1 MKFPQIKI
9 KYAQVSRA
17 KQLKNDLLQL
27 KNSILD
33 FAPKNYTVHRLNGLR
48 IRIFPFSREENCNEY
63 FFIKNRKKYVCLN
76 SRLLLKSY
84 YTSLQYLLHGIAHS
98 FCHLREDISE
108 EVFCEYVSY
117 AILQEF
123 LRKKGEKFRRRI
135 VKSIMNASPRE
146 YNTYFRVGRKLEK
159 KEKKILLKLN
169 SRAKNRKLSKKE
181 EKLVFSRLLK
191 LKKIDDNDESC
202 NDACELEKGFKKV

>member
-1 MKFPQIKI
+1 MTFPQMKI
-9 KYAQVSRA
+9 KNVQVSRP
-17 KQLKNDLLQL
+17 KQLKKDLLVL

-48 IRIFPFSREENCNEY
+48 IRIFPFPKEENCNEY

-76 SRLLLKSY
+76 SKLLSRNY
-84 YTSLQYLLHGIAHS
+84 YASLQYLLHGIAHS

-117 AILQEF
+117 SILQEF
-123 LRKKGEKFRRRI
+123 LKKKGENFRRRI

-146 YNTYFRVGRKLEK
+146 YNTYFRVGRKLVKNEK
-159 KEKKILLKLN
+159 KLLLKLN
-169 SRAKNRKLSKKE
+169 SRAKNRKLSKKR

-191 LKKIDDNDESC
+191 LKKLDDNDDSYDE
-202 NDACELEKGFKKV
+202 APELEKGFKIV